1 VLTSCRGHPVA
12 TKRSDAAEALPQ
24 GGWLAVPRFPFLPA
38 NERFYDLLHASAKN
52 LADAGEVL
60 ADFME
65 HYQNVE
71 MKTDRMRELEH
82 QGDAITHEITAL
94 LHKTFVTPIDRE
106 DIARLADRL
115 DDVLDYVEEATAAM
129 KIYEVSGPTPRS
141 VEMADIV
148 RLMTIKVE
156 EAISRLRDRRRL
168 RDILPYCVEINRLE
182 NVADDLF
189 RKAMAE
195 LFQSDSTSTE
205 IIKWRDIYRELE
217 AATDRCE
224 DVANVLEGIVL
235 RNA

>member
-1 VLTSCRGHPVA
+1 MGGLAAAGRP
-12 TKRSDAAEALPQ
+12 DAPDASPQ
-24 GGWLAVPRFPFLPA
+24 GARLTVLRVPFLPT
-38 NERFYDLLHASAKN
+38 NEKFYDLLHASAKN
-52 LADAGEVL
+52 LAEAGEVL
-60 ADFME
+60 ADLME
-65 HYQNVE
+65 HYQNVD
-71 MKTDRMRELEH
+71 MKTERIREVEH
-82 QGDAITHEITAL
+82 QGDAITHEIMGL

-115 DDVLDYVEEATAAM
+115 DDVLDHVEEAVAAM
-129 KIYEVSGPTPRS
+129 RIYGVSGPTPRS

-148 RLMTIKVE
+148 RLMTVKVE
-156 EAISRLRDRRRL
+156 GAISRLRDRRHL
-168 RDILPYCVEINRLE
+168 RDILPDCVEINRLE

-195 LFQSDSTSTE
+195 LFQTETTSAE

>member
-1 VLTSCRGHPVA
+1 M
-12 TKRSDAAEALPQ
+12 
-24 GGWLAVPRFPFLPA
+24 PRLPFLPV
-38 NERFYDLLHASAKN
+38 NEKFYDLLHASAKN

-60 ADFME
+60 ADLME

-106 DIARLADRL
+106 DIARLAERL
-115 DDVLDYVEEATAAM
+115 DDVLDYIEEATAAM
-129 KIYEVSGPTPRS
+129 KIYEVPDPTPRS

-156 EAISRLRDRRRL
+156 EAISRLRDHRHL
-168 RDILPYCVEINRLE
+168 RDLLPYCVELNRLE

-195 LFQSDSTSTE
+195 LFQSESTSTE

-224 DVANVLEGIVL
+224 DVANVLEGIIL